1 MRCLFFSKFW
11 RCTSVENLLK
21 KGHFLYVKRT
31 NTSNRHEP
39 VATSEDVASKNK
51 EQSQKSAMTTFKG
64 LVGIY
69 VGSPVKEHYP
79 KLKDENG
86 NNVKDEKGRDK
97 RSDKI
102 DGYTH
107 VFAEFGT
114 AKMIQIVLPKLYD
127 LKLMTA
133 YQLSGLGYDIKSGNM
148 YFIEQNTDI
157 KNY

>member
-1 MRCLFFSKFW
+1 MSNEQTQVTGMSQLQR
-11 RCTSVENLLK
+11 LK
-21 KGHFLYVKRT
+21 MLQ
-31 NTSNRHEP
+31 
-39 VATSEDVASKNK
+39 AKNK
-51 EQSQKSAMTTFKG
+51 EQLQKSAMTTFKG